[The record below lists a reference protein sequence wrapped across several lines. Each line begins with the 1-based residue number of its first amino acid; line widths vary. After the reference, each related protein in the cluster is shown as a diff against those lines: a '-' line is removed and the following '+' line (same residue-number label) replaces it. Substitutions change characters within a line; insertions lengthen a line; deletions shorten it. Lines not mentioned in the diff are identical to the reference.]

1 MAATEIETVLVDV
14 MDDEMAFPIEVVN
27 QEKAIL
33 QANKHLFNVM
43 NKQPILLVLWF
54 GGVSLILGYFIIGYY
69 QIKQKISQL
78 EVVEDKETL
87 ALLAELKEM
96 LRIKTEVKLVKG
108 DYPFIFGLIR
118 PVICMP
124 TICTRPDAEM
134 ILLHELLHF
143 KYKDNVL
150 TYLHIVALAIHWFN
164 PLVWMAI
171 KLMKHDMELVCD
183 ERVLSIGTNKKQ
195 YANTLLKVALTP
207 QKEVYWVQGMVED
220 TTQIKARLLLIATFK
235 EPKVTVTI
243 LVISLL
249 IIGSIVC
256 LTNAQQ
262 PNSSI
267 AGITETLK
275 EVDQQEDNLSIGR
288 IWKNKNLKNIAILG
302 VDGSQLRT
310 DTIMVVN
317 LDKAQNTL
325 KVISIPRDTKVQWD
339 KKEKAVA
346 DVSVPDVTK
355 INEMYAL
362 AKGET
367 TDQLAIKEIEKLLD
381 TQIDDL
387 LIIDFKTVENVIDAL
402 GGLNIE
408 LTQDM
413 RYTDN
418 AANLHINLKKG
429 HQQLDGSQ
437 TLQAI
442 RYRMY
447 QAGDLGRIAVQQQ
460 IIKAI
465 LDKIF
470 AESNSRQL
478 VEIANELFYG
488 VKTTISLEDLPSY
501 IQILLATQQDQVN
514 FYTLPGEVNFEEGRS
529 YFIPDL
535 EQSTALFH

>member
-1 MAATEIETVLVDV
+1 MWEVLNWSLMASGVTVLILVIRVILGNKIKKVWINTLWLIVLVRLLIPILPNSSMSLFNLWVRIDSTIHSINNQKSVVNTEIETIPLDV
-14 MDDEMAFPIEVVN
+14 MDDEMALPNIEVIN

-33 QANKHLFNVM
+33 QANNDLFNEM

-54 GGVSLILGYFIIGYY
+54 GGVILILAYFIIGYY
-69 QIKQKISQL
+69 QMKQKISLL
-78 EVVEDKETL
+78 EVVEDEETL

-96 LRIKTEVKLVKG
+96 LRIKAEIKLVKG

-124 TICTRPDAEM
+124 PVYTRPDAEM
-134 ILLHELLHF
+134 ILLHELMHF

-150 TYLHIVALAIHWFN
+150 TYLHIVAFAIHWFN

-220 TTQIKARLLLIATFK
+220 TKQIKARLLLIATFK
-235 EPKVTVTI
+235 EPKVTVSI

-262 PNSSI
+262 PNLST
-267 AGITETLK
+267 AGITEPLK
-275 EVDQQEDNLSIGR
+275 EADQQEDNLSIEKV
-288 IWKNKNLKNIAILG
+288 WKNKNLRNIAILG

-310 DTIMVVN
+310 DTIMMVN
-317 LDKAQNTL
+317 LDTAQNTL
-325 KVISIPRDTKVQWD
+325 KVISIPRDTKVQWAEE
-339 KKEKAVA
+339 EKAAV

-355 INEMYAL
+355 INEIYAL

-381 TQIDDL
+381 IQIDDL
-387 LIIDFKTVENVIDAL
+387 LIIDFKTVEKVIDAL

-408 LTQDM
+408 LMGDM

-429 HQQLDGSQ
+429 YQQLDGSQ
-437 TLQAI
+437 TLQAL
-442 RYRMY
+442 RYRRY
-447 QAGDLGRIAVQQQ
+447 RDGDLGRIAVQQ
-460 IIKAI
+460 
-465 LDKIF
+465 
-470 AESNSRQL
+470 
-478 VEIANELFYG
+478 
-488 VKTTISLEDLPSY
+488 
-501 IQILLATQQDQVN
+501 
-514 FYTLPGEVNFEEGRS
+514 
-529 YFIPDL
+529 
-535 EQSTALFH
+535 